1 MVRKFFVLSLVFCVL
16 SSQLFAFAFIP
27 GKKTPEETPV
37 IVETPEVS
45 ESEPAV
51 EVSEPS
57 PVPSLDEV
65 IAQLEN
71 SKKIQRS
78 KEEAAAVAELK
89 QAYEDL
95 KVVNQL
101 ALDNLEAAEMELDR
115 VHLSIGLGGLIFPD
129 VIMDKHD
136 VFGIHGVA
144 GVRKGDW
151 MVQGFAG
158 FYNPCNLDPGKET
171 LYGGVNVCYEF

>member
-16 SSQLFAFAFIP
+16 SSQLFAFAFMP

-37 IVETPEVS
+37 TVEIKEVS
-45 ESEPAV
+45 QPAV

-57 PVPSLDEV
+57 PAPSLDEV

-71 SKKIQRS
+71 SKKIQKS
-78 KEEAAAVAELK
+78 KEDAQAVAELK

-101 ALDNLEAAEMELDR
+101 ALDNLDAAEKELDK
-115 VHLSIGLGGLIFPD
+115 VHLSIGLGLFVQPNVWKDDMDRFGTHGIVGL
-129 VIMDKHD
+129 
-136 VFGIHGVA
+136 
-144 GVRKGDW
+144 RKGPW

-158 FYNPCNLDPGKET
+158 FYDLCNEDPCKET
-171 LYGGVNVCYEF
+171 LYGGINVAYEF